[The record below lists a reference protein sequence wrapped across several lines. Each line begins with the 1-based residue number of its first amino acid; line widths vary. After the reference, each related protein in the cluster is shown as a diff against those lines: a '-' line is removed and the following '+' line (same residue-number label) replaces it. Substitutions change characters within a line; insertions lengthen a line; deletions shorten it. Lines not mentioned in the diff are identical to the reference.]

1 MKVFDRGD
9 IVRVDLNPTRG
20 REQQGDFRPCLVIST
35 RTFNQLGL
43 HWLLPITQGNNIAR
57 YQGFAVTLM
66 GAGTVTQ
73 GVILANAIRAMDLNV
88 RRSEKVEQV
97 PNNVI
102 AEVKAKVEAIFE
114 G

>member
-1 MKVFDRGD
+1 MKAFERGD

-35 RTFNQLGL
+35 NAFNRLGL
-43 HWLLPITQGNNIAR
+43 HWLLPITQGANFAC

-66 GAGTVTQ
+66 GTGTETQ
-73 GVILANAIRAMDLNV
+73 GVVLTNAIRAMDLAV
-88 RRSEKVEQV
+88 RRAEKIERA
-97 PNNVI
+97 PDNVI
-102 AEVKAKVEAIFE
+102 AEVQARLAAIID

>member
-1 MKVFDRGD
+1 MRVFDRGD
-9 IVRVDLNPTRG
+9 IVRVDLNPTLG

-35 RTFNQLGL
+35 RSFNQLGL

-66 GAGTVTQ
+66 GAETVTQ
-73 GVILANAIRAMDLNV
+73 GVILTNAIRAMDLNV
-88 RRSEKVEQV
+88 RRSERVERV
-97 PNNVI
+97 PDSVI
-102 AEVKAKVEAIFE
+102 AEVKAKVEAIIE